1 VQGYCIKLE
10 LVEVEEE
17 SALVERQTSTL
28 TKGPYIDPMTRKV
41 VRCGDFQFSF
51 NPIFKKFVRELI
63 DEENMDP
70 IIDKEY
76 LYVKR
81 INNSRTNGK
90 EHLTLMKHLYNQKL
104 KFEAKEKIIVDGD
117 FIEEVDAYSEET
129 HSDLIDF
136 DDEDRP

>member
-1 VQGYCIKLE
+1 MV
-10 LVEVEEE
+10 
-17 SALVERQTSTL
+17 
-28 TKGPYIDPMTRKV
+28 RKV

-51 NPIFKKFVRELI
+51 NPIFKKFVRELQ
-63 DEENMDP
+63 DEENNDP

-81 INNSRTNGK
+81 VNNNRGIDK
-90 EHLTLMKHLYNQKL
+90 ERLTVMKHLHNLKI

-129 HSDLIDF
+129 HSDLIDY
-136 DDEDRP
+136 DEDEQASSRRRTG